1 MSITRLQQARQMYAM
16 GQRVAKAFGGVMGD
30 DGRLQYGGGSD
41 MGKDK
46 DSTDTSKGG
55 YQGGPQGGY
64 GDAGKSSPSN
74 DGPSN
79 DGPDN
84 SPNIHGGPT
93 YSTPTINPFDEVALT
108 GYGKVPGVD
117 YDYVGPNSQFAKNT
131 YLTNNFPDYSFN
143 SKIPSLNFIGN
154 TLGRFGYNKNT
165 KFFKENSIGGQINP
179 ATGKPFGYGIDGY
192 RAYMKQRQLGNVGA
206 YGGTE
211 LSQNEINRRAAGGD
225 GTQGVMNVDVS
236 DMTDDTTD
244 ATTTDDE
251 LILRFLGADS
261 TLDPAAAGLAS
272 TDELRDML
280 LERARNLYT

>member
-16 GQRVAKAFGGVMGD
+16 GQRVAKAFGGVMGM
-30 DGRLQYGGGSD
+30 DGRRQYGGGSD

-79 DGPDN
+79 DN

-93 YSTPTINPFDEVALT
+93 YSPPTTNIVDEVALT

-117 YDYVGPNSQFAKNT
+117 YSAVGPGSQFEKNT
-131 YLTNNFPDYSFN
+131 YLTNNFPEYSFN

-154 TLGRFGYNKNT
+154 TLGRFGYETNT
-165 KFFKENSIGGQINP
+165 KFFQKNSIGGKINP

-192 RAYMKQRQLGNVGA
+192 NDYMEQRLAGNVGA

-211 LSQNEINRRAAGGD
+211 LSQNEINKRAAQGD
-225 GTQGVMNVDVS
+225 STQGVMNIDVS

-244 ATTTDDE
+244 DTTIDDFFSRYLQNQPE
-251 LILRFLGADS
+251 DIRK
-261 TLDPAAAGLAS
+261 
-272 TDELRDML
+272 EI
-280 LERARNLYT
+280 EARMQNYYTV